1 MLSMSVCDVLTYSA
15 ITDIIFKGRQNGGDI
30 VSMVTTYKRDTET

>member
-15 ITDIIFKGRQNGGDI
+15 IADIIFRGRQNGGDI